1 MHANAF
7 RYKQIQINSIF
18 RSVVIRYG
26 YLDSWVGKCVCSIP
40 ISNLKKIYSF
50 DMFHM
55 IIYFILSFT
64 ISVYVPRCTI
74 LDMNWTHNTYHTH
87 KHTCIE

>member
-1 MHANAF
+1 MHANGF

-55 IIYFILSFT
+55 IISLKFILSFT
-64 ISVYVPRCTI
+64 ISVYVDQKICANNK
-74 LDMNWTHNTYHTH
+74 L
-87 KHTCIE
+87 